1 LHTREEP
8 AARAAGLLTA
18 RGRDRS
24 PEALPSGTD
33 RHARIGWTSANQIE
47 LWEKPMRLTIRTI
60 LFIAATLFS
69 ATAAPAQSAR
79 SYPWCAIYYTVDA
92 DGTPSCT
99 FDTREQCM
107 ETVSGIGGFCVE
119 NQYYH
124 RVTTQPHRTHIVK
137 LHKRTSAHSHAPAE
151 R

>member
-8 AARAAGLLTA
+8 AAGVAGTA
-18 RGRDRS
+18 RGRDQL
-24 PEALPSGTD
+24 PEALPSGTG

-124 RVTTQPHRTHIVK
+124 RVTTQPRHRTRIVK
-137 LHKRTSAHSHAPAE
+137 LHKRTSAHLHAPAE